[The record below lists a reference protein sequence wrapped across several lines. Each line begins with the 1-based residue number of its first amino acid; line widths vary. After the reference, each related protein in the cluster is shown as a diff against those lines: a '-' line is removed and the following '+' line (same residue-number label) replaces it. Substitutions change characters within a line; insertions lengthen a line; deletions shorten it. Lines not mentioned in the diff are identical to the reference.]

1 MKLYISLLLS
11 SLAISSFAQ
20 TSTMSGKAKIS
31 GEMTAYKEK
40 ATIIVAKRVD
50 GKILR
55 DTTYLVN
62 GKFSIETE
70 VKETTIGGLVF
81 KSSDGKTQSTDIVLE
96 AGEIKVK
103 TDSTLQNARFS
114 GTPLQND
121 FTILQKLLKS
131 NKEKEKEL
139 TESYLKA
146 RREKDPTTMNKLEKE
161 LDALE
166 EIKQGILEKFIA
178 DNPKSFVS
186 LHALMQAQGY
196 EIDVPKSDQLI
207 ALLDPALKQFSLFK
221 SFEKLLEVA
230 RKTGVGATALDFE
243 QADTLGKM
251 VKLSDFRGKYV
262 LVDFWASWCGPCRK
276 ENPNVVNAFNMYKDK
291 NFTVLGVSLDKK
303 RDLWIEAIKTD
314 KLTWTH
320 VSDLKFWDND
330 VAKQYGIRSIPQ
342 NYLLDPNGKIIAKNL
357 RAEKLQEKLATLIK

>member
-1 MKLYISLLLS
+1 MKLYIGLLLS
-11 SLAISSFAQ
+11 SLALSSFAQ
-20 TSTMSGKAKIS
+20 TNPGSGKAKIS
-31 GEMTAYKEK
+31 GEMTAYKGNAK
-40 ATIIVAKRVD
+40 IIVAKRVN

-55 DTTYLVN
+55 DTTDLVD

-70 VKETTIGGLVF
+70 VKEPTIGGLVL
-81 KSSDGKTQSTDIVLE
+81 KSSEGKMQSTDIALE

-121 FTILQKLLKS
+121 FMVLQKLLKS
-131 NKEKEKEL
+131 NREKEKEL
-139 TESYLKA
+139 TDLYLKA
-146 RREKDPTTMNKLEKE
+146 RKDKDQPTMDKLENE

-166 EIKQGILEKFIA
+166 ELKQSVFEKFIA

-186 LHALMQAQGY
+186 LHALTQAQGY
-196 EIDVPKSDQLI
+196 ETDVQKSDKLI
-207 ALLDPALKQFSLFK
+207 ALLDPSLKQFSLFK
-221 SFEKLLEVA
+221 SFEKTLELA
-230 RKTGVGATALDFE
+230 RKTAVGATALDFE

-251 VKLSDFRGKYV
+251 VKLTDFRGKYV

-276 ENPNVVNAFNMYKDK
+276 ENPNVVKAFNTYKEK

-303 RDLWIEAIKTD
+303 RELWIEAIKAD
-314 KLTWTH
+314 KLTWAH

-342 NYLLDPNGKIIAKNL
+342 NLLLDPNGKIIAKNL
-357 RAEKLQEKLATLIK
+357 RAEKLQEKLAALLK

>member
-11 SLAISSFAQ
+11 GLAFQAFAQ
-20 TSTMSGKAKIS
+20 TNNPSGKAKIS

-40 ATIIVAKRVD
+40 AKIIVAKRVD

-55 DTTYLVN
+55 DTTDLVD

-70 VKETTIGGLVF
+70 VKETTIGGLVL

-96 AGEIKVK
+96 VGEIKVK
-103 TDSTLQNARFS
+103 TDSVLQNARFS
-114 GTPLQND
+114 GTTAQND
-121 FTILQKLLKS
+121 FTVLQKLLKS
-131 NKEKEKEL
+131 NKAKEKEL
-139 TESYLKA
+139 TDSYLKA
-146 RREKDPTTMNKLEKE
+146 RKEKDQPTMDKLEKE

-166 EIKQGILEKFIA
+166 ELKQSVLEKFVK

-196 EIDVPKSDQLI
+196 EIDVQKSDNLI
-207 ALLDPALKQFSLFK
+207 AILDPSLKQFSLFK

-230 RKTGVGATALDFE
+230 RKTAVGATALDFE

-251 VKLSDFRGKYV
+251 VKLTDFRGKYV

-276 ENPNVVNAFNMYKDK
+276 ENPNVVKAFNTYKDK
-291 NFTVLGVSLDKK
+291 NFTILGVSLDKK
-303 RDLWIEAIKTD
+303 RDLWIEAIKAD
-314 KLTWTH
+314 KLTWAH

-342 NYLLDPNGKIIAKNL
+342 NYLIDPNGKIIAKNL
-357 RAEKLQEKLATLIK
+357 RAEKLQEKLAALLK